1 MIKKIIRF
9 LWTVFNIINLNVS
22 TFTNNKKLSINRGVR
37 LIGNIRFKLHR
48 NYKGFMIG
56 HHTRITSG
64 ENTLGANMRSCIE
77 IEDGAI
83 LEIKDN
89 VAMSDVSI
97 WVHNYVRI
105 GSYVTIGAGCM
116 INDSNSHALDYLSRR
131 YERELIDLQSYACI
145 KHAPIIIGN
154 DTFIGART
162 IINKGVTIGDRS
174 IIAAG
179 SVVVKD
185 IPNDCIAGGNPCKV
199 IKRINI
205 DDEKDQNIAESNNS

>member
-1 MIKKIIRF
+1 MIKKMIRFSWTILNIIR
-9 LWTVFNIINLNVS
+9 LNVK
-22 TFTNNKKLSINRGVR
+22 TYKHDKKLSIGRGVR
-37 LIGNIRFKLHR
+37 LVGNIRF
-48 NYKGFMIG
+48 N
-56 HHTRITSG
+56 TRITSG
-64 ENTLGANMRSCIE
+64 ENTLGANMRSYIE

-105 GSYVTIGAGCM
+105 GSYVTMGAGCM

-131 YERELIDLQSYACI
+131 YERELVDLQNYACI
-145 KHAPIIIGN
+145 KHAPVIIGN
-154 DTFIGART
+154 DVFIGART

-179 SVVVKD
+179 SVVVKN

-199 IKRINI
+199 IKHVNI
-205 DDEKDQNIAESNNS
+205 GNDEKD